1 MITPPATLGI
11 LGGGQLGRYFVVAAR
26 TMGYRVMVLEPD
38 AGSPAGGLADE
49 HVVADYVNPTA
60 LARLAAECAVV
71 TTEFEN
77 APAEAMDWLA
87 ERVPVWP
94 PPTAVAVAQDRREEK
109 RFLHDL
115 GLPTAPFLVIETTDD
130 VALAHQVGF
139 PAILK
144 TARLGYDGKGQV
156 AVAAADDLAAAWE
169 SLDHVACVLEQRV
182 ALQGEV
188 SVMIARSADG
198 ATTCYPVTKNTH
210 AGGVLDLS
218 VAPVLAPGAVEL
230 ASVIA
235 EALGYV
241 GVLGVEMFV
250 VDGQLMV
257 NELAPRPHNSYHWTL
272 DAAVTSQFEQ
282 QVRAICGLPLGD
294 TSMTMPAAAM
304 VNLLGDVWADGEPR
318 WAAAL
323 ADSGVKLHLYG
334 KTEPRPGRKMGHVTV
349 ADLDLDAAVRRAAV
363 ARAVMQP

>member
-1 MITPPATLGI
+1 VITPPATLGI
-11 LGGGQLGRYFVVAAR
+11 LGGGQLGRYFVMAAR
-26 TMGYRVMVLEPD
+26 TMGYRVIVLEPD
-38 AGSPAGGLADE
+38 AASPAGAVADE

-60 LARLAAECAVV
+60 LTRLAAECAVV

-77 APAEAMDWLA
+77 TPAEAMDWLA

-94 PPTAVAVAQDRREEK
+94 PPSAVAVAQDRREEK

-115 GLPTAPFLVIETTDD
+115 GLPTAPFLVIETNDD
-130 VALAHQVGF
+130 LALAFQVGF

-156 AVAAADDLAAAWE
+156 AVAAAEELAAAWG
-169 SLDHVACVLEQRV
+169 SLNHVACVLEERV
-182 ALQGEV
+182 DLQGEV
-188 SVMIARSADG
+188 SVMIARSPDG
-198 ATTCYPVTKNTH
+198 ATACYPVTKNTH
-210 AGGVLDLS
+210 ADGVLDVS

-230 ASVIA
+230 ATMIA
-235 EALGYV
+235 DALGYV

-250 VDGQLMV
+250 VDGRLLV

-294 TSMTMPAAAM
+294 TSMTMPAVAM
-304 VNLLGDVWADGEPR
+304 TNLLGDVWSTGEPR
-318 WAAAL
+318 WPAAL
-323 ADSGVKLHLYG
+323 ADGGVKLHLYG
-334 KTEPRPGRKMGHVTV
+334 KAEPQPGRKMGHLTV
-349 ADLDLDAAVRRAAV
+349 ADLGIDDAARRAEA
-363 ARAVMQP
+363 ARRALNG